1 MYLYKYIQYKLIKLR
16 EQQRPQNMNGYAPEA
31 GKKCAEAGK
40 KSTAKFWEIQIP
52 VRNKEFLVSAWSMLF
67 TS

>member
-40 KSTAKFWEIQIP
+40 KSTAKF
-52 VRNKEFLVSAWSMLF
+52 
-67 TS
+67 